1 MEKTIAD
8 EVSRIRKAQL
18 SKDAD
23 ALQKE
28 LSDWKEISADAK
40 TRLSEAQQ
48 AEKQAWGWY
57 RDRDSWTAQLAEER
71 ADAEAQKQ
79 FDKDFARLKD
89 RYRDWRTSDRLSDDD
104 ELIRRVALAREEKA
118 AAEQYARE
126 TAEATQ
132 ACADALEAIQAAI
145 ETEES

>member
-1 MEKTIAD
+1 MEKNIAD
-8 EVSRIRKAQL
+8 EVARIRKEKL
-18 SKDAD
+18 NKDED

-28 LSDWKEISADAK
+28 LAEWKEASADAK
-40 TRLSEAQQ
+40 TRLSNAEQ

-57 RDRDSWTAQLAEER
+57 RDRDSWTKQLEEER

-79 FDKDFARLKD
+79 FDKDFAKLKS
-89 RYRDWRTSDRLSDDD
+89 RFRDWRTSDRLSDDD

-118 AAEQYARE
+118 AAEEYAKQ

-132 ACADALEAIQAAI
+132 ACADALEAIQSAI
-145 ETEES
+145 AEEG

>member
-1 MEKTIAD
+1 MEKSIAD
-8 EVSRIRKAQL
+8 EVARIRKDGL
-18 SKDAD
+18 NKDAR
-23 ALQKE
+23 AWQKE
-28 LSDWKEISADAK
+28 LTERQKEEADAK
-40 TRLSEAQQ
+40 ARLQEAER

-71 ADAEAQKQ
+71 ADKEAQKQ
-79 FDKDFARLKD
+79 FDKDFEKLKS